1 MTTRLRQTAFILLIL
16 PLLASTPAQAA
27 LTAEDEAS
35 IEQVRK
41 ETADL
46 MKSVKS
52 YGAAQRDEAIQEI
65 EIAIIKLDNRID
77 ALQERIDARW
87 DSMTGAARQDAR
99 ASLKALQKQR
109 VELARWYGN
118 LETSSASAWDDIKRG
133 FSRAYSDINKAWAK
147 AIDEFYGGES

>member
-1 MTTRLRQTAFILLIL
+1 MTTRLRQAAFILLIL

-27 LTAEDEAS
+27 LTAEDKAS

-77 ALQERIDARW
+77 ALQERIDAQW
-87 DSMTGAARQDAR
+87 DAMTDAARQDAR